1 MKMRKQ
7 IIYQDYLNKKFSY
20 KNIKLLKIFLTKQ
33 GKILPR
39 QITRLKIQQQKKV
52 AKTIKRARL
61 LSLLPFISSNSIF

>member
-1 MKMRKQ
+1 MRKQ
-7 IIYQDYLNKKFSY
+7 IIYKDYLNKKFTY